1 MLTLYFA
8 GNALG
13 ELSALNVSQDAAT
26 VRWRAT
32 LEISA
37 ATQALVQQA
46 VSALEAKLA
55 SEGALEVR
63 EGDMQLRVLSPG
75 QCASGPK
82 LARRSVI
89 ENDDALAH
97 PVRTVNL
104 EFEAALQNAAPEAAP
119 VSRTESISTTTKR
132 RIVELPVLA
141 PNVPAWRQ
149 EIGAPMFEVIQEGEA
164 SGADY
169 PPPSPPLYPAELFER
184 SVKFSTQSDYV
195 TRWHY
200 VMRPSTYVPAKAPTP

>member
-1 MLTLYFA
+1 MHTLYFA

-13 ELSALNVSQDAAT
+13 ELSALHVSQDAAT

-32 LEISA
+32 LELSA
-37 ATQALVQQA
+37 ATQTLVQQA
-46 VSALEAKLA
+46 VSARESKLGGEGVLELR
-55 SEGALEVR
+55 EGALA
-63 EGDMQLRVLSPG
+63 LRVLSPG

-89 ENDDALAH
+89 ESDDALAH

-104 EFEAALQNAAPEAAP
+104 EFEATLQALASEAAP
-119 VSRTESISTTTKR
+119 VSRTESIATTTKR

-164 SGADY
+164 GGADY
-169 PPPSPPLYPAELFER
+169 PLPQPPLYLADVFER
-184 SVKFSTQSDYV
+184 RVVYARESQCL
-195 TRWHY
+195 TRWRY

>member
-8 GNALG
+8 GQALG
-13 ELSALNVSQDAAT
+13 QISALHVSQDAAM

-32 LEISA
+32 LELSG

-46 VSALEAKLA
+46 VSALESRLGG
-55 SEGALEVR
+55 EGALEVR
-63 EGDMQLRVLSPG
+63 EGSVQLRVLSPG
-75 QCASGPK
+75 ACASGPR
-82 LARRSVI
+82 LARRGVI
-89 ENDDALAH
+89 ESDDALAH
-97 PVRTVNL
+97 PVRTVTL
-104 EFEAALQNAAPEAAP
+104 EFEATLQSLASEAAP
-119 VSRTESISTTTKR
+119 VSRTESIASTTRR

-149 EIGAPMFEVIQEGEA
+149 EIGAPIFEVIQEGEA

-169 PPPSPPLYPAELFER
+169 PLPQPPLYLAEVFER
-184 SVKFSTQSDYV
+184 RVIYAREGRCI
-195 TRWHY
+195 TRWRY

>member
-8 GNALG
+8 GKALG
-13 ELSALNVSQDAAT
+13 ELSALHVSHDAAT

-32 LEISA
+32 LELSA

-46 VSALEAKLA
+46 VGALENKLGG
-55 SEGALEVR
+55 EGALEVR
-63 EGDMQLRVLSPG
+63 EGSVQLRVLSPG
-75 QCASGPK
+75 MCAGGPR

-89 ENDDALAH
+89 ESDDARAH

-104 EFEAALQNAAPEAAP
+104 EFEATLQAAATEAAP
-119 VSRTESISTTTKR
+119 VSRTESISTTTRR

-184 SVKFSTQSDYV
+184 SVKFSTASDRV
-195 TRWHY
+195 TRWRY
-200 VMRPSTYVPAKAPTP
+200 VMRPSTYVPAKAPTS

>member
-26 VRWRAT
+26 IHWRAT
-32 LEISA
+32 LELSA
-37 ATQALVQQA
+37 STQALVQQA
-46 VSALEAKLA
+46 VAALEAKLA
-55 SEGALEVR
+55 GVGALEVR
-63 EGDMQLRVLSPG
+63 EGSMQLRVLSPG
-75 QCASGPK
+75 QCAIGPR

-89 ENDDALAH
+89 EDDDALAH

-104 EFEAALQNAAPEAAP
+104 DFEATLQAPSSEALT
-119 VSRTESISTTTKR
+119 VSRSESISTTTKR

-169 PPPSPPLYPAELFER
+169 PSPQPPLYSAELFER
-184 SVKFSTQSDYV
+184 SVKFSTASDHV
-195 TRWHY
+195 TRWRY